1 MDRINL
7 KVDWWLII
15 PALLLAILG
24 LVVLRS
30 VAPDLVVYQ
39 TVFLSVAII
48 AFIFFATLDY
58 QILVALH
65 LPIYITSLI
74 FLLTPFI
81 FGSHSRGA
89 LRWLQFG
96 QVSLQPSEIIKPFLL
111 LTFALLATSSYPKKG
126 LWLILSFTLP
136 AIIIFFQPDL
146 GTTLVLAIGWVTI
159 FFSQFSLRRIF
170 FLSLTATIILL
181 PLTGIFLKGYQKDR
195 LLTFINPYQDPLGK
209 GYQVIQSVIAVG
221 SGQFFG
227 RGLGHGT
234 QSQLRFLPE
243 RHTDFIFASLS
254 EELGFV
260 GAGLVLI
267 LFVALLRRIYYLSQ
281 ATTRP
286 LVTLYCLG
294 VLTLLTFQTFINIG
308 MNIGLAPITG
318 ITLPFLS
325 YGGSSL
331 MSLGITL
338 GLITSMARHTIS
350 DSSFQI
356 S

>member
-1 MDRINL
+1 MDRINI
-7 KVDWWLII
+7 KIDWWLII

-39 TVFLSVAII
+39 TVFLSVAVI
-48 AFIFFATLDY
+48 AFIFFAILDY

-126 LWLILSFTLP
+126 LWLILSFILP
-136 AIIIFFQPDL
+136 AIIIFLQPDL
-146 GTTLVLAIGWVTI
+146 GTTLVLGIGWLTI

-181 PLTGIFLKGYQKDR
+181 PLTGMFLKGYQKDR

-267 LFVALLRRIYYLSQ
+267 LFVALLRRIYHLSQ
-281 ATTRP
+281 AATQP

-294 VLTLLTFQTFINIG
+294 VLTLLTFQVFINIG

-331 MSLGITL
+331 LSLGITL
-338 GLITSMARHTIS
+338 GLVTSMTRHTTS